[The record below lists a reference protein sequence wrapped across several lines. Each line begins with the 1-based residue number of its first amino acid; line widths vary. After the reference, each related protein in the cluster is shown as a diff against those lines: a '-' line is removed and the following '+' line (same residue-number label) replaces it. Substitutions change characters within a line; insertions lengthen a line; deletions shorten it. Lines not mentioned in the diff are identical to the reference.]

1 MPLARF
7 TRGPQAHSPLA
18 LPSLQTTVL
27 CPGAF
32 AQAVL
37 WASVLLSQ
45 NPRGFL
51 PVPSQRDLPE
61 PLAYGSPSPCLI
73 LTCVWHS
80 TPCGGAPS
88 PVVGD
93 SSPLWRAW
101 QQLRTRSC
109 ECTET
114 RVTRIPK
121 VRGT

>member
-1 MPLARF
+1 MPLAHLS
-7 TRGPQAHSPLA
+7 TAPQAHSPPA

-45 NPRGFL
+45 HPRGFL
-51 PVPSQRDLPE
+51 PVPSQRDLPD
-61 PLAYGSPSPCLI
+61 PLAYGSPLPLPI

-80 TPCGGAPS
+80 TPRGRAPS

-101 QQLRTRSC
+101 QQLGHDP
-109 ECTET
+109 
-114 RVTRIPK
+114 VNAQK
-121 VRGT
+121 LA

>member
-80 TPCGGAPS
+80 TPCGGGTEPS
-88 PVVGD
+88 RRRLVSTVESLAAASD
-93 SSPLWRAW
+93 TIL
-101 QQLRTRSC
+101 
-109 ECTET
+109 
-114 RVTRIPK
+114 
-121 VRGT
+121 